1 MEEKLIVEIDNNRI
15 KYGVFQV
22 GENREYK
29 LLTKKI
35 SQNSGI
41 KKGKILDFNQS
52 LKTINNDLHDIESK
66 VDKVFDNISIILNQI
81 ELLCTNLSGFKKLNG
96 SKVEK
101 RDLDYIL
108 NEARNSISNNQ
119 KNNSILH
126 ILNSNFIL
134 DKSKQNKMPLNIF
147 GDHLSMHMT
156 FISIPENNL
165 KNIVEV
171 FKQSDLK
178 VDRVISKPFAEGIN
192 LLNNSKDLKNS
203 VVINFG
209 NELSTIS
216 LYENTSLIFFKTFP
230 FGTNSIYDDIDQ
242 LCSITKDEIELII
255 ENLNKSKS
263 QYIDQKFFI
272 NSDYKKISINHIK
285 QIINAR
291 VKEIID
297 YTFNQNKNLI
307 YCKNRI
313 GKINFFFED
322 EVIFKSLNELFNGYL
337 NIDQNKI
344 VLDSFLND
352 DFGSL
357 FGAAELI
364 FNGWHNE
371 AIPFSRRKKSIL
383 SGFFERFF
391 SV

>member
-1 MEEKLIVEIDNNRI
+1 MEEKLIVEIDNSKI
-15 KYGVFQV
+15 KYGVFQID
-22 GENREYK
+22 ENREYK
-29 LLTKKI
+29 LLTKKV
-35 SQNSGI
+35 SLNAGL
-41 KKGKILDFNQS
+41 KKGKIQDFEQS
-52 LKTINNDLHDIESK
+52 LKIINNDLHDIERK
-66 VDKVFDNISIILNQI
+66 VDKVFNNISIILNQI
-81 ELLCTNLSGFKKLNG
+81 ELFCTNLSGFKKLNG

-134 DKSKQNKMPLNIF
+134 DKSKQSKMPLNIF

-165 KNIVEV
+165 KNIIEV
-171 FKQSDLK
+171 FKQNDLK

-192 LLNNSKDLKNS
+192 LLNNNKDLKNS
-203 VVINFG
+203 IFINLS

-230 FGTNSIYDDIDQ
+230 FGTNLIYDDISQ

-285 QIINAR
+285 EIINAR

-307 YCKNRI
+307 YYKNRI
-313 GKINFFFED
+313 SKINLSFED
-322 EVIFKSLNELFNGYL
+322 KVIFNCLNKLFKDYL

-344 VLDSFLND
+344 VLDGFLNE
-352 DFGSL
+352 DFSSL

-364 FNGWHNE
+364 FKGWHNE
-371 AIPFSRRKKSIL
+371 AIPFSRRKKSVI

-391 SV
+391 

>member
-1 MEEKLIVEIDNNRI
+1 MEEKLIVEIDNNKI
-15 KYGVFQV
+15 KYGVFQID
-22 GENREYK
+22 ENHKYK
-29 LLTKKI
+29 LLIKKI
-35 SQNSGI
+35 SQNAGI
-41 KKGKILDFNQS
+41 KKGKILDFEQS
-52 LKTINNDLHDIESK
+52 LKIINNDLHDIERK
-66 VDKVFDNISIILNQI
+66 VDKVFDKISIILNQI
-81 ELLCTNLSGFKKLNG
+81 ELFCTNLSGFKKLNG

-108 NEARNSISNNQ
+108 NESRNSISNNQ

-134 DKSKQNKMPLNIF
+134 DKSYQSKIPLNIF

-165 KNIVEV
+165 KNIIEV
-171 FKQSDLK
+171 FKQNDLK

-192 LLNNSKDLKNS
+192 LLNNNKDLKNS

-230 FGTNSIYDDIDQ
+230 FGTNLIYDDISQ

-255 ENLNKSKS
+255 ENLNNNKS

-272 NSDYKKISINHIK
+272 NSDYKKITIKHIK
-285 QIINAR
+285 EIIDAR

-307 YCKNRI
+307 YCKNNI
-313 GKINFFFED
+313 SKINFFFED
-322 EVIFKSLNELFNGYL
+322 KVILKSLHELFNDSL
-337 NIDQNKI
+337 KIDQNKI

-364 FNGWHNE
+364 FKGWHNE
-371 AIPFSRRKKSIL
+371 AIPFSRRKKSVI

-391 SV
+391 SI

>member
-134 DKSKQNKMPLNIF
+134 DKSKQSKMPLNIF

-165 KNIVEV
+165 KNIIEV